1 MLKNDK
7 KFMKRNLSENSFLKS
22 KSNSKYDSN
31 FINSLFNFNNNKN
44 DIDNNFPILP
54 KNNNKKK
61 NIKKRSSSSKINLKI
76 KKKDPNKV
84 VNLNKISN
92 SFNNPNNKGD
102 IIDIKRNYE
111 INEINRNLEKTKP
124 NFNFSN
130 SKTKD
135 KELQNDSQSKPT
147 KYKIKERAFNE
158 PVKIFKKDIYK
169 TNSLSKNDYN
179 QLIKNNIFIKRIENG
194 IKNKSENLT
203 AFKNLENFLHKN
215 KKENKEELFNSKLKI
230 KLEIDQRLSN
240 NKYIQTD
247 IDQKEHSIQKS
258 NDLNRTD
265 EDERMT
271 ASKEINDNNNFNDFN
286 IEKYKGFNKEKNDIK
301 FQMKDE
307 LTESE
312 EQNDNMIKKKE
323 EIEKNKIQEDIKEGY
338 KIKFKKNEE
347 LIKEINKLKRIIEI
361 LKKEKDDNNKFEI
374 KKINELEEKNK
385 TLISDNEELK
395 KENEFIKQK
404 NNDVILKYK
413 KLKNRFNDI
422 KITYEE
428 IQKNDPLKLYIT
440 PTLIGLNN
448 IGATCF
454 MNSTLQCLSQTKD
467 LTNYFLKQKYL
478 ENIGNNDI
486 SLKNKGNCRLYS
498 SYLELI
504 QKLWE
509 KKGPKSYSPT
519 EFLNIVNEI
528 NPLFKT
534 GQAGDAKDF
543 IIFVLEQLH
552 KELKVSLNSNNST
565 DSEPLNQYDKNNAL
579 NYFFKDFKS
588 QVSII
593 SDIFYGF
600 NETTNECLN
609 CKNILN
615 FKGLNNPIC
624 YNYGIFNCLIFP
636 LEEVKNFKINN
647 NCQFNTFQI
656 NNCVSIYDCFQFN
669 QKTELFTGE
678 NRNYCN
684 ICQQLYDSYYTSKI
698 YICPTVL
705 IIILNR
711 GKGNIYNIKL
721 FFDEIIDVT
730 EFVLQKEKSKI
741 IYYLYG
747 VITHIGQ
754 SGPNAHFVASCKSPI
769 DNKWYRYNDSIV
781 NPIEDVQKEIID
793 FGTPYILF
801 YQKI

>member
-22 KSNSKYDSN
+22 KSNSKFDSN
-31 FINSLFNFNNNKN
+31 FINISLFNISNNKN

-54 KNNNKKK
+54 KNNNRKK
-61 NIKKRSSSSKINLKI
+61 NIKKRSFSSKINLKI
-76 KKKDPNKV
+76 KNKEPNKI
-84 VNLNKISN
+84 VNLNKINN

-102 IIDIKRNYE
+102 IIDNKRNYE

-135 KELQNDSQSKPT
+135 KELQNDSKSKPT
-147 KYKIKERAFNE
+147 KYKVKERASNE
-158 PVKIFKKDIYK
+158 PVKIFKNDIYK
-169 TNSLSKNDYN
+169 TNNLSKNDYN
-179 QLIKNNIFIKRIENG
+179 QLIKNNNFIKRIENG

-230 KLEIDQRLSN
+230 KLEIDQRLFN

-307 LTESE
+307 LNESE
-312 EQNDNMIKKKE
+312 EENDNMIKKKE

-467 LTNYFLKQKYL
+467 LTNYFLKQKSL
-478 ENIGNNDI
+478 DNIGN
-486 SLKNKGNCRLYS
+486 KF
-498 SYLELI
+498 
-504 QKLWE
+504 
-509 KKGPKSYSPT
+509 KS
-519 EFLNIVNEI
+519 
-528 NPLFKT
+528 
-534 GQAGDAKDF
+534 
-543 IIFVLEQLH
+543 
-552 KELKVSLNSNNST
+552 SNN
-565 DSEPLNQYDKNNAL
+565 L
-579 NYFFKDFKS
+579 
-588 QVSII
+588 
-593 SDIFYGF
+593 
-600 NETTNECLN
+600 
-609 CKNILN
+609 
-615 FKGLNNPIC
+615 
-624 YNYGIFNCLIFP
+624 
-636 LEEVKNFKINN
+636 
-647 NCQFNTFQI
+647 
-656 NNCVSIYDCFQFN
+656 
-669 QKTELFTGE
+669 
-678 NRNYCN
+678 
-684 ICQQLYDSYYTSKI
+684 
-698 YICPTVL
+698 
-705 IIILNR
+705 
-711 GKGNIYNIKL
+711 
-721 FFDEIIDVT
+721 
-730 EFVLQKEKSKI
+730 
-741 IYYLYG
+741 
-747 VITHIGQ
+747 
-754 SGPNAHFVASCKSPI
+754 
-769 DNKWYRYNDSIV
+769 
-781 NPIEDVQKEIID
+781 
-793 FGTPYILF
+793 
-801 YQKI
+801 